1 MGLRKVPARSGL
13 GVLLGFTVGCA
24 LTQSVAAQTAAEFFR
39 GKTINLLIGV
49 NVGGVY
55 DRDARLI
62 ARYLGAHIPGNP
74 TIVPQ
79 NMIGGGGIAMANYLQ
94 AIAAKDGT
102 YLGMMPNT
110 LPMNQMSGMSGVRYD
125 IGKFNWIGSMTPVA
139 HSAMVMWHTTG
150 VQTFDDVRKREYTA
164 GASPKGSFVYTMA
177 ALQNEFLGAKYK
189 IVAGYQGIVAVYL
202 AMERGEVDGLGVTWG
217 EFRVERAN
225 FVTEKKIRVIVQSSP
240 KASDLSEVPTVD
252 ELAKS
257 EDDRR
262 TIDFLLSGNRLGR
275 PLAAPPGVPEDRLA
289 VLRKA
294 FEDTMKDPRFIKDV
308 ETAKIDYGLIP
319 AATLARETE
328 AILKTPARSIERA
341 KKILE

>member
-1 MGLRKVPARSGL
+1 
-13 GVLLGFTVGCA
+13 
-24 LTQSVAAQTAAEFFR
+24 
-39 GKTINLLIGV
+39 
-49 NVGGVY
+49 
-55 DRDARLI
+55 
-62 ARYLGAHIPGNP
+62 
-74 TIVPQ
+74 
-79 NMIGGGGIAMANYLQ
+79 
-94 AIAAKDGT
+94 
-102 YLGMMPNT
+102 
-110 LPMNQMSGMSGVRYD
+110 
-125 IGKFNWIGSMTPVA
+125 
-139 HSAMVMWHTTG
+139 
-150 VQTFDDVRKREYTA
+150 
-164 GASPKGSFVYTMA
+164 
-177 ALQNEFLGAKYK
+177 
-189 IVAGYQGIVAVYL
+189 
-202 AMERGEVDGLGVTWG
+202 
-217 EFRVERAN
+217 N

-328 AILKTPARSIERA
+328 AILKTPARSIER
-341 KKILE
+341 